1 TRKRSDKEKPLMK
14 QVRDEDSIRRLSRRH
29 GANRHKPFKHQIDK
43 QPDEGSKRRAGKDIC
58 KGDET
63 HAT

>member
-1 TRKRSDKEKPLMK
+1 MPLMK
-14 QVRDEDSIRRLSRRH
+14 QVRDEDSIRPLTRRQR
-29 GANRHKPFKHQIDK
+29 ANRHKPFKHQIEK
-43 QPDEGSKRRAGKDIC
+43 QPDEGSKRRAGKDIS

>member
-1 TRKRSDKEKPLMK
+1 MPLMK
-14 QVRDEDSIRRLSRRH
+14 QVRDWNSIRPLSRRQ
-29 GANRHKPFKHQIDK
+29 GANRHKPFKHQIEK
-43 QPDEGSKRRAGKDIC
+43 QPDERSKRRAGKYIS

>member
-1 TRKRSDKEKPLMK
+1 MK
-14 QVRDEDSIRRLSRRH
+14 QVRDWNSIRPLSRRQ
-29 GANRHKPFKHQIDK
+29 GANRHKPFKHQIEK
-43 QPDEGSKRRAGKDIC
+43 QPDERSKRRAGKYIS